1 MIVEKKATQW
11 FLPFFNYQLSTIN
24 YPFIPLSGYTT
35 QIVSLQIGGQPYRLR
50 VLADRQQFHDPDG
63 QAERAGISSA
73 TWPIFGMIW
82 PVGMALAEEM
92 SRFSVEGLRVL
103 EMGCGMAM
111 SSLVL
116 QRRGADITASDNHP
130 LAEEFLRHNTELNA
144 LPTIPFRS
152 APWGE
157 PDESLGQFDVLIG
170 SDVLYEPDHAALL
183 AGFIERHAK
192 PQAQILIGDAG
203 RGYRGQFSK
212 RMAAQGYARTELP
225 CRAGGPEIEAK
236 GRILQFVR

>member
-1 MIVEKKATQW
+1 MID
-11 FLPFFNYQLSTIN
+11 
-24 YPFIPLSGYTT
+24 PLSGYTT
-35 QIVSLQIGGQPYRLR
+35 QIVSLQIGGNPYRLR
-50 VLADRQQFHDPDG
+50 VLADRQQFHDPEG

-82 PVGMALAEEM
+82 PVGVALAEEM

-144 LPTIPFRS
+144 LPAIPFRN

-157 PDESLGQFDVLIG
+157 PDESLGQFDLLIG

-192 PQAQILIGDAG
+192 PQAQILVADPG

-212 RMAAQGYARTELP
+212 RMAVQGYVRTELP

-236 GRILQFVR
+236 GRILQFAR

>member
-1 MIVEKKATQW
+1 MI
-11 FLPFFNYQLSTIN
+11 
-24 YPFIPLSGYTT
+24 GYNT
-35 QIVSLQIGGQPYRLR
+35 QIVSLQIGGIPLQLR
-50 VLADRQQFHDPDG
+50 ILADRQQFHDPDG
-63 QAERAGISSA
+63 EAERAGISSA

-92 SRFSVEGLRVL
+92 TRFPVEGLRVL

-130 LAEEFLRHNTELNA
+130 LAEEFLRHNASLNDLA
-144 LPTIPFRS
+144 PITYRS
-152 APWGE
+152 APWG
-157 PDESLGQFDVLIG
+157 DTDDSLGQFDLMIG
-170 SDVLYEPDHAALL
+170 SDVLYEPDHVVLL

-192 PQAQILIGDAG
+192 PQAQVLVADAG

-212 RMAAQGYARTELP
+212 RMAAQGYERTELA
-225 CRAGGPEIEAK
+225 CRAGGAEIEAR
-236 GRILQFVR
+236 GRILQFARAMV